1 MGRAVTDWARGKR
14 HRVRPPVRGAW
25 PPPDLL
31 PRAAHLDMLH
41 QLRLLQ
47 EQERALRALEDAH
60 LRLAGILVKML
71 LNLPLLVEDHL
82 TGALIH
88 EPVRQAPGREV
99 ARALQQNRQPSTRLR
114 SL

>member
-1 MGRAVTDWARGKR
+1 
-14 HRVRPPVRGAW
+14 
-25 PPPDLL
+25 
-31 PRAAHLDMLH
+31 MLH

-47 EQERALRALEDAH
+47 EQQRALGALEDAH

-71 LNLPLLVEDHL
+71 LNVPLLVEDHF

-88 EPVRQAPGREV
+88 EPVRQAPRREV
-99 ARALQQNRQPSTRLR
+99 AKALLAEPQDPPPRLC